1 MTYLIW
7 VLRIAHILGGI
18 FWVGGALI
26 MNFYIGPS
34 VGATA
39 DAGRTFVGHLMGKT
53 NFSKLM
59 MAAAFTSVTAGA
71 IMYWNDSSGFTSP
84 WMKSGAGTGFTIGA
98 VFALIGL
105 VCGIMVGRNSA
116 ALAQLGAQI
125 NGAPTSE
132 QTQKIQAI
140 QKQQAIVG
148 PLNAYS
154 LLLAVLFMSIARY
167 FTF

>member
-7 VLRIAHILGGI
+7 VLRITHILGGV

-39 DAGRTFVGHLMGKT
+39 EAGRAFVGHLMAKT

-59 MAAAFTSVTAGA
+59 MFAAFSAVLAGA
-71 IMYWNDSSGFTSP
+71 ALYWIDSSGLTSP

-98 VFALIGL
+98 VFALVGL
-105 VCGIMVGRNSA
+105 VCGLMVSKNSTA
-116 ALAQLGAQI
+116 QAQLGAQI
-125 NGAPTSE
+125 KGAPTPE
-132 QTQKIQAI
+132 QVQKLQAI
-140 QKQQAIVG
+140 QKQLAIVG
-148 PLNAYS
+148 PLNAYC
-154 LLLAVLFMSIARY
+154 LIIAVIFMATARY